1 MKGYSVK
8 DVARMFDLSVGQV
21 RSFARSGLVDPHRGR
36 RGEYRFGF
44 QDLVL
49 LRTAKG
55 LLSQRIPPQRV
66 RTALN
71 RLKQQLPEDGS
82 LSSVQIFA
90 QGNRIVVQR
99 SGRSWQPESGQALLA
114 FEPEEARGAQKR
126 PIIEPLER
134 EIPGLDAEDWFRL
147 GGELEQGAPDQA
159 REAYRRALELD
170 PRHVDAR
177 INLGRLLHESREWE
191 AAEKHYRM
199 ALMDRVDDSTA
210 LFNLAVVLEDLGRR
224 RDAIDAY
231 RATVGAD
238 PEYADA
244 YFNLARLLEQ
254 SGDRKTALRYLKIY
268 RSLTEES

>member
-8 DVARMFDLSVGQV
+8 DVARMLDLSVGQV
-21 RSFARSGLVDPHRGR
+21 RSYARSGLVEPNRGQ

-71 RLKQQLPEDGS
+71 RLKQQLPADGA
-82 LSSVQIFA
+82 LSSVQISA
-90 QGNRIVVQR
+90 HGNRIVVQR
-99 SGRSWQPESGQALLA
+99 SGRSWQPESGQTMLA
-114 FEPEEARGAQKR
+114 FETDTDEGARNR
-126 PIIEPLER
+126 PIVEPPER

-147 GGELEQGAPDQA
+147 GGELEQGAPEQA
-159 REAYRRALELD
+159 RESYRRALELN

-199 ALMDRVDDSTA
+199 ALADRGDDSTA

-231 RATVGAD
+231 RATVDAD

-254 SGDRKTALRYLKIY
+254 SGDRKTALRYLKTY
-268 RSLTEES
+268 RRLTEES

>member
-1 MKGYSVK
+1 MKGYTVK
-8 DVARMFDLSVGQV
+8 DVARMLDLSVGQV
-21 RSFARSGLVDPHRGR
+21 RSYARSGLVAPGRGA

-55 LLSQRIPPQRV
+55 LLSQRIAPQRV

-71 RLKQQLPEDGS
+71 RLKQQLPAGGT
-82 LSSVQIFA
+82 LSSVQISA
-90 QGNRIVVQR
+90 HGNRIVVQR
-99 SGRSWQPESGQALLA
+99 SGRSWQPESGQTMLA
-114 FEPEEARGAQKR
+114 FETDTDEGPRNR
-126 PIIEPLER
+126 PIVEPPER

-147 GGELEQGAPDQA
+147 GGELEQGAPEQA
-159 REAYRRALELD
+159 RESYRRALELD
-170 PRHVDAR
+170 PGHVDAR

-191 AAEKHYRM
+191 AALKHYRM
-199 ALMDRVDDSTA
+199 ALADRGDDSTA

-231 RATVGAD
+231 RATVDAD

-254 SGDRKTALRYLKIY
+254 SGDRKTALRYLKTY
-268 RSLTEES
+268 RRLTEE

>member
-8 DVARMFDLSVGQV
+8 DVARMLDLSVGQV
-21 RSFARSGLVDPHRGR
+21 RSYARSGLVAPDRGQ

-71 RLKQQLPEDGS
+71 RLKQQLPADGS
-82 LSSVQIFA
+82 LSSVQISA
-90 QGNRIVVQR
+90 HGSRIVVQR
-99 SGRSWQPESGQALLA
+99 SGRAWQPESGQTLLA
-114 FEPEEARGAQKR
+114 FEGAPGEALNR
-126 PIIEPLER
+126 PIVEPPER
-134 EIPGLDAEDWFRL
+134 QSPGLDAEDWFRL
-147 GGELEQGAPDQA
+147 GGELELGAPEQA
-159 REAYRRALELD
+159 REAYRRALELE

-177 INLGRLLHESREWE
+177 INLGRLLHESGEWE

-199 ALMDRVDDSTA
+199 ALADRVDDSTA

-224 RDAIDAY
+224 RDAIDTY
-231 RATVGAD
+231 RATVEAD

-254 SGDRKTALRYLKIY
+254 SGDTKSALRYLKIY
-268 RSLTEES
+268 RDLTAE